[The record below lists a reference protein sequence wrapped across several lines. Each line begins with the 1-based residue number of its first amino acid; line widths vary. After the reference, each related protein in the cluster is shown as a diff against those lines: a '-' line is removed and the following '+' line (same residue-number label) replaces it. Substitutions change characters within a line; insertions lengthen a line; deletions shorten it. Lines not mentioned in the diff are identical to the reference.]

1 MSHFVEILTFFK
13 DYVIH
18 DISIIRSL
26 NNQHC
31 FILNY
36 ASYPLHMSYVYD
48 ILI

>member
-36 ASYPLHMSYVYD
+36 ASHFVE
-48 ILI
+48 ILTFFKD